1 MNDEKWAEKHIT
13 LLGVFHIVYHAIG
26 FVAGIGV
33 LVFFP
38 ALGAVAGDAEANVV
52 LSIIGGVVGTILIVV
67 SIPGIIGGIGL
78 LRRHS
83 WARIVALIIGA
94 ADLFDIPI
102 GTALGIYTF
111 WVLMRD
117 EVVAYLKS

>member
-1 MNDEKWAEKHIT
+1 
-13 LLGVFHIVYHAIG
+13 VFHIVYHAIG

>member
-38 ALGAVAGDAEANVV
+38 ALGAVTGDAEANVV